1 LAVQILNRIETY
13 FYILNINQ
21 LKSIK
26 MKSKYFNI
34 RIFLILLLTGMFG
47 SFHLAYSQ
55 SQNKGLI
62 RGTVKDLDSQNPL
75 PGANIRIVGTY
86 TGTTT
91 NFDGEYSLAVNA
103 GNLEIEVSYIGEK
116 TKTINVEIN
125 AGETKVVN
133 FELEMEATQLNEIIL
148 AGSLDGQIKALN
160 QQKSADNLKN
170 VVSSDQMGKFPDQNS
185 AESLQR
191 VTGVNLQRDEGDGRF
206 ILVRGL
212 APQFTNIS
220 INGEQIPSPEGDS
233 RFVALDA
240 IPSNQLASIEIT
252 KSITPDMDGDAVGG
266 SVNLKT
272 PTAYK
277 KQLEV
282 SGSLGGEYNN
292 SSEKTTAQGNV
303 TLSKRTNNDKFGFI
317 VGGSYAPS
325 EKFSERYTFD
335 GWDKDN
341 PEGLDEL
348 EITSYEV
355 SRKRIGAN
363 ATLDYK
369 FSDKSQIYFR
379 TLYSELREVEQR
391 RRLKLESEE
400 DDDVLEYGISKEF
413 KYRPE
418 NQGVYSFNLGG
429 NYSGAKVI
437 LDYEIA
443 HSEAFQKTEANEK
456 SVFEN
461 AEDVTWSLNIS
472 DRFSPKLNSF
482 TYDGQNAQ
490 VGNAALLGLDEWE
503 NEVTTAKDHNTTAK
517 INAAFPLHIS
527 ENQGE
532 LKMGG
537 KLRFKDKRFIVD
549 KFESYGYEGDDD
561 LFLSDF
567 ADNHVYSSFMDGE
580 FNQEVGPFTDRNEFN
595 TYFNNNIGDFESDFI
610 KAAEEKALQEYKAT
624 ENVFAGYVQGKIQ
637 LNRLMLLAG
646 VRYEKTNFDYASGQ
660 WDEDTEEAIAVSGT
674 NDSGFLLPMF
684 HLKYNISD
692 NDILRASITKSY
704 SRPNFQDLVQG
715 ATFNGEEASIFN
727 PDLKPVR
734 ATNLD
739 IYGEHYFGT
748 LGLLSG
754 GVFYKKLNDFIY
766 QQTTDQTFR
775 GIPDVEVTQSVNGDD
790 ASLLGFEIGY
800 QQNLSFLP
808 GVLKGLVVYLNYT
821 HTASE
826 ANVANFAQ
834 GADLSEIDLP
844 GQADNIGNAALA
856 YNIGGFKAR
865 LSFNYNGSYINEF
878 DGGDIINVESRHQW
892 DFSMSQ
898 TFSKNKL
905 TAFLELVNLT
915 DEDEREFYNTKN
927 TPSFRTRYG
936 SWGRLG
942 IRFNF

>member
-1 LAVQILNRIETY
+1 
-13 FYILNINQ
+13 
-21 LKSIK
+21 
-26 MKSKYFNI
+26 
-34 RIFLILLLTGMFG
+34 
-47 SFHLAYSQ
+47 
-55 SQNKGLI
+55 
-62 RGTVKDLDSQNPL
+62 
-75 PGANIRIVGTY
+75 
-86 TGTTT
+86 GTTT

-400 DDDVLEYGISKEF
+400 DDDVLDYGISKEL

-443 HSEAFQKTEANEK
+443 YSE
-456 SVFEN
+456 
-461 AEDVTWSLNIS
+461 
-472 DRFSPKLNSF
+472 
-482 TYDGQNAQ
+482 
-490 VGNAALLGLDEWE
+490 
-503 NEVTTAKDHNTTAK
+503 
-517 INAAFPLHIS
+517 
-527 ENQGE
+527 
-532 LKMGG
+532 
-537 KLRFKDKRFIVD
+537 
-549 KFESYGYEGDDD
+549 
-561 LFLSDF
+561 
-567 ADNHVYSSFMDGE
+567 
-580 FNQEVGPFTDRNEFN
+580 
-595 TYFNNNIGDFESDFI
+595 
-610 KAAEEKALQEYKAT
+610 
-624 ENVFAGYVQGKIQ
+624 
-637 LNRLMLLAG
+637 
-646 VRYEKTNFDYASGQ
+646 
-660 WDEDTEEAIAVSGT
+660 
-674 NDSGFLLPMF
+674 
-684 HLKYNISD
+684 
-692 NDILRASITKSY
+692 
-704 SRPNFQDLVQG
+704 
-715 ATFNGEEASIFN
+715 
-727 PDLKPVR
+727 
-734 ATNLD
+734 
-739 IYGEHYFGT
+739 
-748 LGLLSG
+748 
-754 GVFYKKLNDFIY
+754 
-766 QQTTDQTFR
+766 
-775 GIPDVEVTQSVNGDD
+775 
-790 ASLLGFEIGY
+790 
-800 QQNLSFLP
+800 
-808 GVLKGLVVYLNYT
+808 
-821 HTASE
+821 
-826 ANVANFAQ
+826 
-834 GADLSEIDLP
+834 
-844 GQADNIGNAALA
+844 
-856 YNIGGFKAR
+856 
-865 LSFNYNGSYINEF
+865 
-878 DGGDIINVESRHQW
+878 
-892 DFSMSQ
+892 
-898 TFSKNKL
+898 
-905 TAFLELVNLT
+905 
-915 DEDEREFYNTKN
+915 
-927 TPSFRTRYG
+927 
-936 SWGRLG
+936 
-942 IRFNF
+942 